1 MFLNAF
7 IASNI
12 LSIFICIYILLL
24 EFMFEI
30 CSLEDYGGAITAYSW
45 KHFPSLLAEKLAE
58 MAEKR
63 AQPFTQSQIYMHL
76 DP

>member
-1 MFLNAF
+1 
-7 IASNI
+7 
-12 LSIFICIYILLL
+12 
-24 EFMFEI
+24 MFEI